1 MPNGIAKNH
10 KRYVLSLLQSHA
22 GNVEGVDIDSFFIT
36 VMEGTDLTPHT
47 IEKILKEQTGQV
59 WKDKG
64 RIYVIKDAL
73 LVSETNH
80 TRRRPYFS
88 RNGEGIDNGL
98 KTQWEWPR
106 RRFKKES

>member
-1 MPNGIAKNH
+1 MSKGITKNH
-10 KRYVLSLLQSHA
+10 KSLVLRLLQSHA
-22 GNVEGVDIDSFFIT
+22 GNADGVDTEVFYANIKTITGLDSKT
-36 VMEGTDLTPHT
+36 VEQ
-47 IEKILKEQTGQV
+47 IIKEQTGQV
-59 WKDKG
+59 WKDNG
-64 RIYVIKDAL
+64 RIYVIKDAF

-80 TRRRPYFS
+80 SRRKPRDN